1 MLLVLV
7 LIGLN
12 MRPLLTSVGPLLPQ
26 LRQASGMSFSV
37 AALLTALP
45 VVTMGGLALAGS
57 WLHQHVSERRSVAI
71 SLLLIAVGALMR
83 ELYPQS
89 VLLLSSAL
97 LGGVGIGIIQAVMPS
112 VIKRRFQQ
120 RTPLVMG
127 LWSAALMGGG
137 GLGAAIT
144 PWLVQHSETW
154 YQTLAWW
161 ALPAVV
167 ALFAWWWQSAREVAS
182 SHKTTTTPVRVV
194 FTPRAWTLGVY
205 FGLING
211 GYASLIAWL
220 PAFYIEIGA
229 SAQYSGSLLALMTL
243 GQAAGALLMPAMA
256 RHQDRRKLLMLAL
269 VLGGLLV
276 LGVTQVFLSARDTYL
291 AQRASAMAQED
302 ARFVMSKIAQEIRM
316 VGMFGCLAIDS
327 IVDAPFAFQ
336 TPISWQRDTDA
347 KAWTFISASVGMQG
361 VRPDWTVVSDCKSA
375 ARAYPGRHRGQRR
388 ARARSGGVEATAPA
402 LKCRAVAPSGTR
414 MATTTE
420 KGCPLNA
427 GIPFLFKPMPEHGGK
442 NSFPKPPA

>member
-1 MLLVLV
+1 MRNHQKTFTMLLVLV

-89 VLLLSSAL
+89 ALLLSSAL

-211 GYASLIAWL
+211 GYASLIDAWASRRSFADACYGS
-220 PAFYIEIGA
+220 PSG
-229 SAQYSGSLLALMTL
+229 SAQTVNAGAGVTTGGVLRLYLAADAIAGIVGDGVWVRSGRRVSALF
-243 GQAAGALLMPAMA
+243 AAGARSLCATGYCWQA
-256 RHQDRRKLLMLAL
+256 
-269 VLGGLLV
+269 GGV
-276 LGVTQVFLSARDTYL
+276 YAGN
-291 AQRASAMAQED
+291 
-302 ARFVMSKIAQEIRM
+302 RF
-316 VGMFGCLAIDS
+316 
-327 IVDAPFAFQ
+327 
-336 TPISWQRDTDA
+336 
-347 KAWTFISASVGMQG
+347 
-361 VRPDWTVVSDCKSA
+361 
-375 ARAYPGRHRGQRR
+375 YHRR
-388 ARARSGGVEATAPA
+388 ACPVVFWRAA
-402 LKCRAVAPSGTR
+402 
-414 MATTTE
+414 
-420 KGCPLNA
+420 
-427 GIPFLFKPMPEHGGK
+427 
-442 NSFPKPPA
+442 

>member
-1 MLLVLV
+1 MRNHQKTFTMLLVLV

-120 RTPLVMG
+120 RTPQVMG

-144 PWLVQHSETW
+144 PWLVQHSESW

-161 ALPAVV
+161 RCLPLLRSLPGGGKAPARSPLPTRQQPLRFAWYSLPARGR
-167 ALFAWWWQSAREVAS
+167 W
-182 SHKTTTTPVRVV
+182 V
-194 FTPRAWTLGVY
+194 FT
-205 FGLING
+205 
-211 GYASLIAWL
+211 
-220 PAFYIEIGA
+220 
-229 SAQYSGSLLALMTL
+229 
-243 GQAAGALLMPAMA
+243 
-256 RHQDRRKLLMLAL
+256 
-269 VLGGLLV
+269 
-276 LGVTQVFLSARDTYL
+276 
-291 AQRASAMAQED
+291 
-302 ARFVMSKIAQEIRM
+302 
-316 VGMFGCLAIDS
+316 
-327 IVDAPFAFQ
+327 
-336 TPISWQRDTDA
+336 
-347 KAWTFISASVGMQG
+347 SV
-361 VRPDWTVVSDCKSA
+361 
-375 ARAYPGRHRGQRR
+375 
-388 ARARSGGVEATAPA
+388 
-402 LKCRAVAPSGTR
+402 
-414 MATTTE
+414 
-420 KGCPLNA
+420 
-427 GIPFLFKPMPEHGGK
+427 
-442 NSFPKPPA
+442 

>member
-1 MLLVLV
+1 MRNHQKTFTMLLVLV

-120 RTPLVMG
+120 RTPQVMG

-144 PWLVQHSETW
+144 PWLVQHSESW

-243 GQAAGALLMPAMA
+243 GQAAGALLC
-256 RHQDRRKLLMLAL
+256 LLW
-269 VLGGLLV
+269 
-276 LGVTQVFLSARDTYL
+276 
-291 AQRASAMAQED
+291 
-302 ARFVMSKIAQEIRM
+302 
-316 VGMFGCLAIDS
+316 LAIR
-327 IVDAPFAFQ
+327 IGAN
-336 TPISWQRDTDA
+336 
-347 KAWTFISASVGMQG
+347 
-361 VRPDWTVVSDCKSA
+361 C
-375 ARAYPGRHRGQRR
+375 
-388 ARARSGGVEATAPA
+388 
-402 LKCRAVAPSGTR
+402 
-414 MATTTE
+414 
-420 KGCPLNA
+420 
-427 GIPFLFKPMPEHGGK
+427 
-442 NSFPKPPA
+442 